1 MADDMPSRTTE
12 DQVVELAIQIEQLS
26 RDFYESLGGAARDPQ
41 ILQLCHRLA
50 TDEDRHREIFRRLGD
65 KLAAQ
70 GTPILL
76 TTEQTLA
83 ARRRLQDQIVP
94 TSDIIRKIAC
104 GGNALEAL
112 TLAVRM
118 EAEAARF
125 YTHIAAKLPP
135 DNEIEA
141 IVAEERSHLRL
152 LSAVRCGVAAAT

>member
-12 DQVVELAIQIEQLS
+12 DQVLDIAIQIEQLA
-26 RDFYESLGGAARDPQ
+26 RDFYEALAGAVHDPQ

-50 TDEDRHREIFRRLGD
+50 ADEDRHRETFRQLGE
-65 KLAAQ
+65 KLIAQ

-94 TSDIIRKIAC
+94 TSDVIRQVAC
-104 GGNALEAL
+104 GGNVVEAL

-118 EAEAARF
+118 EAETARF
-125 YTHIAAKLPP
+125 YSHIAAKLPP

-141 IVAEERSHLRL
+141 IVAEERAHLRL
-152 LSAVRCGVAAAT
+152 LSGMRCGVAIEY